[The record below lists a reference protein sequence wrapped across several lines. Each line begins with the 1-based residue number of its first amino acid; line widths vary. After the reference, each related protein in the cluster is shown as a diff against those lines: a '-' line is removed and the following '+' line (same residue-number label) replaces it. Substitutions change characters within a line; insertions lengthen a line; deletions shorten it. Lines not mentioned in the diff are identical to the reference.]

1 MVAERAQPALTSS
14 TDMLKFMEDALRE
27 LEEAQG
33 GQDPQARAQ
42 LDKLRQQT
50 AALSRMEGQ
59 AQQLNPSAHA
69 AVDEMAIAGQIDN
82 LDGQL
87 RSLEASIAK
96 ADPATQQLFSQSTAL
111 WLQQQQRQQ
120 QEHIS

>member
-1 MVAERAQPALTSS
+1 
-14 TDMLKFMEDALRE
+14 MLKFMDDALRE

-42 LDKLRQQT
+42 LEKLRQQT
-50 AALSRMEGQ
+50 AALSRVEGQ
-59 AQQLNPSAHA
+59 AQQLKPSSHA
-69 AVDEMAIAGQIDN
+69 SVDESAIAGQIDN

-87 RSLEASIAK
+87 KNLEASIAK

-111 WLQQQQRQQ
+111 WLHEQQQQRQQ
-120 QEHIS
+120 DEHS